1 MPGLAVALAVHAL
14 ALGALLLIGG
24 ENDAATPSDAD
35 PILLMLGGDDPDK
48 DAGLVGRER
57 GPARGTEDGDP
68 FDSEEFSKRL
78 EAIREENERLVAEEE
93 AQAAAAAEA
102 AARAERERAEAAEKA
117 AREQAAREQVAREK
131 AAAEK
136 AARERAAAEAAKK
149 KAEAAKNAAAAKNSG
164 DAKKVDIRQ
173 LVKNNRKNGGSG
185 KNPGGRSSGGNAPGK
200 RVGEVKVGGGGNG
213 KAFGTVDGTGGN
225 GGDGGARVADA
236 RALYVKAVLKRFEI
250 FFDDVVAQEPLSIPS
265 SITVDVRFTVDA
277 RGNVRFLDVVGSSEA
292 QVRARVEKIFRL
304 AFPKPFQPPPGGDPF
319 TGRLNGVSFV
329 VD

>member
-14 ALGALLLIGG
+14 ALGALLLLGG

-78 EAIREENERLVAEEE
+78 EALREENERLVAEEE

-117 AREQAAREQVAREK
+117 AREQAAREK

-136 AARERAAAEAAKK
+136 AARERAAEAAKK
-149 KAEAAKNAAAAKNSG
+149 KAETAKNAAAAKNSG

-304 AFPKPFQPPPGGDPF
+304 AFPKPFQPPPDGDPF

>member
-1 MPGLAVALAVHAL
+1 MNSRLSMPGLAVALAVHAL

-48 DAGLVGRER
+48 DAGLAGRER

-78 EAIREENERLVAEEE
+78 EALREENERLVAEEE

-117 AREQAAREQVAREK
+117 AREQAAREK

-149 KAEAAKNAAAAKNSG
+149 KAETAKNAAAAKNSG

-185 KNPGGRSSGGNAPGK
+185 KTPGGRFSGGNASGK
-200 RVGEVKVGGGGNG
+200 RVGKGI
-213 KAFGTVDGTGGN
+213 
-225 GGDGGARVADA
+225 AR
-236 RALYVKAVLKRFEI
+236 KSKE
-250 FFDDVVAQEPLSIPS
+250 
-265 SITVDVRFTVDA
+265 
-277 RGNVRFLDVVGSSEA
+277 
-292 QVRARVEKIFRL
+292 
-304 AFPKPFQPPPGGDPF
+304 
-319 TGRLNGVSFV
+319 
-329 VD
+329 

>member
-24 ENDAATPSDAD
+24 ENGAATPSDAD
-35 PILLMLGGDDPDK
+35 PILLMLAGDDPDK

-78 EAIREENERLVAEEE
+78 KELREENERLVAEEE

-117 AREQAAREQVAREK
+117 AREQAAREK

-304 AFPKPFQPPPGGDPF
+304 AFPKPFQPPPDGDPF

>member
-1 MPGLAVALAVHAL
+1 MPGLSVALAVHAL

-35 PILLMLGGDDPDK
+35 PILLMLAGDDPDK

-57 GPARGTEDGDP
+57 GPARGTEDGDL
-68 FDSEEFSKRL
+68 FDPGEFSRERL
-78 EAIREENERLVAEEE
+78 EKIREENERLAAEEE
-93 AQAAAAAEA
+93 AQAAAAEA
-102 AARAERERAEAAEKA
+102 AARAERERAAEEKA
-117 AREQAAREQVAREK
+117 AREK
-131 AAAEK
+131 TAAEK
-136 AARERAAAEAAKK
+136 AARERAAAEAAAK
-149 KAEAAKNAAAAKNSG
+149 KAEAAKNAAAAKTAG
-164 DAKKVDIRQ
+164 DAKKVDIRR
-173 LVKNNRKNGGSG
+173 LVNNNRKNGGSG
-185 KNPGGRSSGGNAPGK
+185 KSSGGKSSGGKTSGK
-200 RVGEVKVGGGGNG
+200 RVGEVKVGGGNG

>member
-35 PILLMLGGDDPDK
+35 PILLMLAGDDPDK

-78 EAIREENERLVAEEE
+78 KELREENERLVAEEE

-117 AREQAAREQVAREK
+117 AREQAAREK

-149 KAEAAKNAAAAKNSG
+149 KAETAKNAAAAKNSG

-185 KNPGGRSSGGNAPGK
+185 KTSGGRSSGGNAPGK

>member
-1 MPGLAVALAVHAL
+1 MPGLSVALAVHAL

-35 PILLMLGGDDPDK
+35 PILLMLAGDDPDK

-57 GPARGTEDGDP
+57 GPARGTEDGDL
-68 FDSEEFSKRL
+68 FDPGEFSRERL
-78 EAIREENERLVAEEE
+78 EKIREENERLAAEEE

-102 AARAERERAEAAEKA
+102 AARAERERAAEEKA
-117 AREQAAREQVAREK
+117 AREKAAREK
-131 AAAEK
+131 TAAEK
-136 AARERAAAEAAKK
+136 AARERAAAEAAAK
-149 KAEAAKNAAAAKNSG
+149 KAEAAKNAAAAKNAG
-164 DAKKVDIRQ
+164 DAKKVDIRR
-173 LVKNNRKNGGSG
+173 LVNNNRKNGASG
-185 KNPGGRSSGGNAPGK
+185 KSSGGKSSGGKASGK
-200 RVGEVKVGGGGNG
+200 RVGEVKVGGGNG

-236 RALYVKAVLKRFEI
+236 RALYVKAVLKRFER
-250 FFDDVVAQEPLSIPS
+250 FFDEVVSKEPLSIPS

-277 RGNVRFLDVVGSSEA
+277 RGNVRFLDVVGSPDD

-304 AFPKPFQPPPGGDPF
+304 AFPEPFKPPPGGEPF
-319 TGRLNGVSFV
+319 TGRLNGVSFL

>member
-48 DAGLVGRER
+48 DAGLAGRER

-78 EAIREENERLVAEEE
+78 EALREENERLVAEEE
-93 AQAAAAAEA
+93 AQAAAAAAEA

-117 AREQAAREQVAREK
+117 AREK

>member
-35 PILLMLGGDDPDK
+35 PILLMLAGDDPDK

-117 AREQAAREQVAREK
+117 AREQAAREK

-136 AARERAAAEAAKK
+136 AARERAAEAAKK

-185 KNPGGRSSGGNAPGK
+185 KTPGGRSSGGNAPGK

-250 FFDDVVAQEPLSIPS
+250 FFDEVVSKEPLSIPS

-277 RGNVRFLDVVGSSEA
+277 RGNVRFLDVVGSADA

>member
-35 PILLMLGGDDPDK
+35 PILLMLAGDDPDK

-78 EAIREENERLVAEEE
+78 EALREENERLVAEEE

-117 AREQAAREQVAREK
+117 AREQEAREK

-136 AARERAAAEAAKK
+136 AARERAAEAAKK

>member
-24 ENDAATPSDAD
+24 ENDATAPSDAD

-57 GPARGTEDGDP
+57 GPARGTEDGDLFNP
-68 FDSEEFSKRL
+68 GEFSRERL
-78 EAIREENERLVAEEE
+78 EALREENERLAAEEE
-93 AQAAAAAEA
+93 AQAAEA
-102 AARAERERAEAAEKA
+102 AARAERERAAAEKA
-117 AREQAAREQVAREK
+117 AREQAAREK

-136 AARERAAAEAAKK
+136 AARERAAAEAAQK

-173 LVKNNRKNGGSG
+173 IVKNNRKNAASSG
-185 KNPGGRSSGGNAPGK
+185 KNPGGKSSGGNAPGR
-200 RVGEVKVGGGGNG
+200 RVGEVKVGGGNG

-277 RGNVRFLDVVGSSEA
+277 RGNVRFLDVVGSTEA

-319 TGRLNGVSFV
+319 TGRLNGISFV

>member
-24 ENDAATPSDAD
+24 ENGAATPSDAD
-35 PILLMLGGDDPDK
+35 PILLMLAGDDPDK

-78 EAIREENERLVAEEE
+78 KALREENERLVAEEE

-117 AREQAAREQVAREK
+117 AREQAAREK

-136 AARERAAAEAAKK
+136 AARERAAEAAKK

-213 KAFGTVDGTGGN
+213 KVFGTVDGTGGN

-304 AFPKPFQPPPGGDPF
+304 AFPKPFQPPPDDDPF

>member
-14 ALGALLLIGG
+14 ALGALLLLGG

-78 EAIREENERLVAEEE
+78 KALREENERLVAEEE

-117 AREQAAREQVAREK
+117 AREQAAREK

-149 KAEAAKNAAAAKNSG
+149 KAETAKNAAAAKNSG

-213 KAFGTVDGTGGN
+213 KVFGTVDGMGGN

>member
-68 FDSEEFSKRL
+68 FDSEEFSRRL
-78 EAIREENERLVAEEE
+78 EALREENERLVAEEE

-117 AREQAAREQVAREK
+117 AREQAAREK

-136 AARERAAAEAAKK
+136 AARERAAEAAKK

-200 RVGEVKVGGGGNG
+200 RVGEVKVGGGNG

-277 RGNVRFLDVVGSSEA
+277 RGNVRFLDVVGSPDD
-292 QVRARVEKIFRL
+292 QVRARVKKIFRL
-304 AFPKPFQPPPGGDPF
+304 AFPEPFKLPPGGAF

>member
-1 MPGLAVALAVHAL
+1 MPGLVVALAVHAL
-14 ALGALLLIGG
+14 ALGALLLVGG

-48 DAGLVGRER
+48 DAGLVGHER

-78 EAIREENERLVAEEE
+78 EALREENERLVAEEE
-93 AQAAAAAEA
+93 AQAAA

-117 AREQAAREQVAREK
+117 AREQAAREK

-136 AARERAAAEAAKK
+136 AARERAAAEAAQK
-149 KAEAAKNAAAAKNSG
+149 KAKTAKNAAAAKNSG

-236 RALYVKAVLKRFEI
+236 RALYVKAVLKRFER

>member
-35 PILLMLGGDDPDK
+35 PILLMLAGDDPDK

-78 EAIREENERLVAEEE
+78 EALREENERLVAEEE

-117 AREQAAREQVAREK
+117 AREQAAREK

-136 AARERAAAEAAKK
+136 AARERAAEAAKK

>member
-78 EAIREENERLVAEEE
+78 EALREENERLVAEEE

-117 AREQAAREQVAREK
+117 AREQAAREK

-136 AARERAAAEAAKK
+136 AARERAAEAAKK

-200 RVGEVKVGGGGNG
+200 RVGEVKVGGGNG

>member
-48 DAGLVGRER
+48 DAGLAGRER

-78 EAIREENERLVAEEE
+78 KALREENERLVAEEE
-93 AQAAAAAEA
+93 AQAAAAAAEA

-117 AREQAAREQVAREK
+117 AREK

-250 FFDDVVAQEPLSIPS
+250 FFDDVVAKEPLSIPS

-277 RGNVRFLDVVGSSEA
+277 RGNVRFLDVVGSA
-292 QVRARVEKIFRL
+292 DDQVRARVEKIFRL
-304 AFPKPFQPPPGGDPF
+304 AFPEPFKPPPGGEPF
-319 TGRLNGVSFV
+319 TGRLKGVSFL

>member
-14 ALGALLLIGG
+14 ALGALLLLGG

-57 GPARGTEDGDP
+57 GPAHGTEDGDL

-78 EAIREENERLVAEEE
+78 KALREENERLVAEEE

-117 AREQAAREQVAREK
+117 AREQAAREK

-136 AARERAAAEAAKK
+136 AARERAAEAAKK
-149 KAEAAKNAAAAKNSG
+149 KAETAKNAAAAKNSG

>member
-14 ALGALLLIGG
+14 ALGALLLLGG

-35 PILLMLGGDDPDK
+35 PILLMLAGDDPDK

-78 EAIREENERLVAEEE
+78 EALREENERLVAEEE
-93 AQAAAAAEA
+93 AQAAAAEA

-117 AREQAAREQVAREK
+117 AREQAAREK

-149 KAEAAKNAAAAKNSG
+149 KAETAKNAAAAKNSG

-185 KNPGGRSSGGNAPGK
+185 KNPGGRSTGGNVPGK

-213 KAFGTVDGTGGN
+213 KVSGTVDGTGGN

-304 AFPKPFQPPPGGDPF
+304 AFPKPFQPPPDGDPF